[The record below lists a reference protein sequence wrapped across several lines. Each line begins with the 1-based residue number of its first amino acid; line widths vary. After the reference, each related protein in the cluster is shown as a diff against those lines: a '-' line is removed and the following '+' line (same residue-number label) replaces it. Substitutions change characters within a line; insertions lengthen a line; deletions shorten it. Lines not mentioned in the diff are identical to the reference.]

1 METLMEILKELK
13 PFVDFEKEEHLI
25 DEHILNSLEIMT
37 LVSRIDD
44 EFDVQIPLVE
54 VVPENFQSAKAI
66 HRMIVRV
73 QEEE

>member
-13 PFVDFEKEEHLI
+13 SFVDFEKEEHLI